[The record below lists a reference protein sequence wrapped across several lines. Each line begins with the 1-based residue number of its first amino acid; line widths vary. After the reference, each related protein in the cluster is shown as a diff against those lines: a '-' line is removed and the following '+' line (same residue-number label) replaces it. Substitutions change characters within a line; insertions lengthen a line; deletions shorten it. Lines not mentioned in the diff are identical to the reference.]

1 MNRLCL
7 ENLWDKFQRRSH
19 YSKNMITLV
28 SSRLKEYFIMIFA
41 DDYYCKLRT
50 IIRMIDLRYDIFP
63 LDQATMNGLGLS

>member
-1 MNRLCL
+1 
-7 ENLWDKFQRRSH
+7 
-19 YSKNMITLV
+19 MITLV